1 MNCGTWSFSGGL
13 PLPFLY
19 TLRDGTGP
27 DPACSGRARD
37 LTLAAG
43 RALYGAAYNRRRWG
57 TSRGRPGPT
66 GRGDGD
72 LAVAADLCRGVDG
85 PRRRRPLD
93 AAIDLTA
100 AVAALP
106 ARGASPSTPSPS
118 SAPKPTSTTTD
129 GEMGT

>member
-27 DPACSGRARD
+27 DPACSGRVRD

-66 GRGDGD
+66 GRGVGD
-72 LAVAADLCRGVDG
+72 LAVAAGPCRGVDG

-93 AAIDLTA
+93 VAIDLTA
-100 AVAALP
+100 AAAALP
-106 ARGASPSTPSPS
+106 ARGASPSTALAVAGPE
-118 SAPKPTSTTTD
+118 TD
-129 GEMGT
+129 LDDD